1 MLRFSII
8 QGGGILANILDYL
21 DWRGDVPF
29 SADPFNEI
37 DGMILSQLCYVH
49 LGEVVSESFSEEVS
63 IPDAYRRYRPD
74 SIDINKRILTFEQD
88 NILFRKVAESRRFRG
103 TTLRGFVSSIETNE
117 EMQFSALTYRL
128 GDGSGFLAFRGTD
141 GTVVGWKED
150 FNLSFMQ
157 QTAGQQR
164 AIDYLNTAF
173 ENDDQPL
180 RLGGH
185 SKGGNFAIF
194 SSLYCSE
201 AIRDRIV
208 SIYSYDG
215 PGFRDE
221 VIESEVYNSMLP
233 RIKCFIPQVSIV
245 GMLLGSSSEP
255 KIVKNSAIGIKQHY
269 AYNWELRRNRF
280 ILADKLKKS
289 GDVINKAISGML
301 DDFSDTEREL
311 FTESLF
317 EILQAP
323 DKETL
328 KELNK
333 LRFYPSII
341 KAISKLKPEQ
351 QAVMKEAFRKIAQ
364 NGKGAFFK

>member
-1 MLRFSII
+1 
-8 QGGGILANILDYL
+8 
-21 DWRGDVPF
+21 
-29 SADPFNEI
+29 
-37 DGMILSQLCYVH
+37 MILSQLCYAH
-49 LGEVVSESFSEEVS
+49 LDGVVPSSFDEEIS

-74 SIDINKRILTFEQD
+74 EVDVNKRILTFEQD
-88 NILFRKVAESRRFRG
+88 NVLFRKLAESRRFRG
-103 TTLRGFVSSIETNE
+103 TTLRGFVCSVESDED
-117 EMQFSALTYRL
+117 MQFSALTYRL

-150 FNLSFMQ
+150 FNLSFME
-157 QTAGQQR
+157 QTAGQER
-164 AIDYLNTAF
+164 AVEYLNTAF
-173 ENDDQPL
+173 ESDAQPI
-180 RLGGH
+180 RIGGH

-194 SSLYCSE
+194 SSLYCNE
-201 AIRDRIV
+201 AIRSRIV
-208 SIYSYDG
+208 NIYSYDG

-221 VIESEVYNSMLP
+221 VIESEVYKNMLP
-233 RIKCFIPQVSIV
+233 KIKCFIPQVSIV

-255 KIVKNSAIGIKQHY
+255 KIVKNSAIGIKQHF
-269 AYNWELRRNRF
+269 AYNWELKRNRF
-280 ILADKLKKS
+280 ILTDKLKKS

-301 DDFSDTEREL
+301 DDFSYTEREI

-333 LRFYPSII
+333 LRSYPSII

-364 NGKGAFFK
+364 NGRGAFFK

>member
-1 MLRFSII
+1 
-8 QGGGILANILDYL
+8 
-21 DWRGDVPF
+21 
-29 SADPFNEI
+29 
-37 DGMILSQLCYVH
+37 MILSQLCYAH
-49 LGEVVSESFSEEVS
+49 LGGVVPGGFDEEIS

-74 SIDINKRILTFEQD
+74 EVDVNKRILTFEQD
-88 NILFRKVAESRRFRG
+88 NILFRKLAESKRFRG
-103 TTLRGFVSSIETNE
+103 TTLRGFVCSVESDEDL
-117 EMQFSALTYRL
+117 QFSALTYRL
-128 GDGSGFLAFRGTD
+128 GDNSGFLAFRGTD

-157 QTAGQQR
+157 QTAGQER
-164 AIDYLNTAF
+164 AIDYLNAAF
-173 ENDDQPL
+173 ENDDQPI

-194 SSLYCSE
+194 SSLYCNES
-201 AIRDRIV
+201 IRDRILN
-208 SIYSYDG
+208 IYSYDG

-221 VIESEVYNSMLP
+221 VIESEVYKNMLP
-233 RIKCFIPQVSIV
+233 KIKCFIPQVSIV

-255 KIVKNSAIGIKQHY
+255 KIVKNSAIGIKQHF
-269 AYNWELRRNRF
+269 AYNWELKRNRF
-280 ILADKLKKS
+280 ILTDKLKKS

-301 DDFSDTEREL
+301 DDFSDTEREI

-333 LRFYPSII
+333 LRSYPSII

>member
-1 MLRFSII
+1 
-8 QGGGILANILDYL
+8 
-21 DWRGDVPF
+21 
-29 SADPFNEI
+29 
-37 DGMILSQLCYVH
+37 MILSQLGYVH
-49 LGEVVSESFSEEVS
+49 LGGVVPESFDEEIS

-74 SIDINKRILTFEQD
+74 DVDVNKRILTFEQD
-88 NILFRKVAESRRFRG
+88 NTLFRKLAESRRFRG
-103 TTLRGFVSSIETNE
+103 TTLRGFVCHVESDED
-117 EMQFSALTYRL
+117 MQFSALTCRL
-128 GDGSGFLAFRGTD
+128 DDGSGFLAFRGTD

-157 QTAGQQR
+157 QTAGQER
-164 AIDYLNTAF
+164 AIEYLNTAF
-173 ENDDQPL
+173 GSDDQPI

-194 SSLYCSE
+194 SSLYCNE
-201 AIRDRIV
+201 QIRDRIV
-208 SIYSYDG
+208 NIYSYDG

-221 VIESEVYNSMLP
+221 VIGSEVYKNMLP

-245 GMLLGSSSEP
+245 GMLLGNSSEP
-255 KIVKNSAIGIKQHY
+255 KIVKNSAIGIKQHF
-269 AYNWELRRNRF
+269 AYNWELKRNRF

-301 DDFSDTEREL
+301 EDFSDTEREI

-328 KELNK
+328 KELTK
-333 LRFYPSII
+333 LRSYPSII

>member
-1 MLRFSII
+1 
-8 QGGGILANILDYL
+8 
-21 DWRGDVPF
+21 
-29 SADPFNEI
+29 
-37 DGMILSQLCYVH
+37 MILSQLCYAH
-49 LGEVVSESFSEEVS
+49 LGGVVSESFDEEIS
-63 IPDAYRRYRPD
+63 IPDAYRKYRPD
-74 SIDINKRILTFEQD
+74 EVDINKRILTFEQD
-88 NILFRKVAESRRFRG
+88 NMLFRKLAESRRFRG
-103 TTLRGFVSSIETNE
+103 TTLRGFVCHVESDED
-117 EMQFSALTYRL
+117 MQFSALTYRL

-157 QTAGQQR
+157 QTAGQER
-164 AIDYLNTAF
+164 AIEYLNTAF
-173 ENDDQPL
+173 GSNDQPI

-185 SKGGNFAIF
+185 SKGGNFAIY
-194 SSLYCSE
+194 SSLYCNE
-201 AIRDRIV
+201 QIRDRIV
-208 SIYSYDG
+208 NIYSYDG

-221 VIESEVYNSMLP
+221 VIASEVYKNMLP
-233 RIKCFIPQVSIV
+233 IIKCFIPQVSIV

-255 KIVKNSAIGIKQHY
+255 KIVKNSAIGIKQHF
-269 AYNWELRRNRF
+269 AYNWELKRNRF
-280 ILADKLKKS
+280 ILVDKLKKS

-301 DDFSDTEREL
+301 DDFSDTEREI

-333 LRFYPSII
+333 LRSYPSII

>member
-1 MLRFSII
+1 
-8 QGGGILANILDYL
+8 
-21 DWRGDVPF
+21 
-29 SADPFNEI
+29 
-37 DGMILSQLCYVH
+37 MILSQLGYVH
-49 LGEVVSESFSEEVS
+49 LGGVVPESIDEEIS

-74 SIDINKRILTFEQD
+74 DVDVNKRILTFEQD
-88 NILFRKVAESRRFRG
+88 NILFKKLAESKRFRG
-103 TTLRGFVSSIETNE
+103 TTLRGFVCHVESDED
-117 EMQFSALTYRL
+117 MQFSALTCRL

-157 QTAGQQR
+157 QTAGQER
-164 AIDYLNTAF
+164 AIEYLNTAF
-173 ENDDQPL
+173 GSDDQPI

-194 SSLYCSE
+194 SSLYCNE
-201 AIRDRIV
+201 AIRERIV
-208 SIYSYDG
+208 NIYSYDG

-221 VIESEVYNSMLP
+221 VIESEVYKNMLP
-233 RIKCFIPQVSIV
+233 KIKCFIPQVSIV

-255 KIVKNSAIGIKQHY
+255 KIVKSSAIGIKQHF
-269 AYNWELRRNRF
+269 AYSWELKRNRF
-280 ILADKLKKS
+280 VLVDKLKKS

-333 LRFYPSII
+333 LRSYPSII

>member
-1 MLRFSII
+1 
-8 QGGGILANILDYL
+8 
-21 DWRGDVPF
+21 
-29 SADPFNEI
+29 
-37 DGMILSQLCYVH
+37 MILSQFCYVH
-49 LGEVVSESFSEEVS
+49 LEGVVPESFDEEIS

-74 SIDINKRILTFEQD
+74 DIDVKKRILTFEQD
-88 NILFRKVAESRRFRG
+88 NTLFRKLAESRRFRG
-103 TTLRGFVSSIETNE
+103 TTLRGYISSVESTE
-117 EMQFSALTYRL
+117 EMQFSALTCRL
-128 GDGSGFLAFRGTD
+128 DDGSGFLAFRGTD

-173 ENDDQPL
+173 AGNDKPI
-180 RLGGH
+180 RIGGH

-194 SSLYCSE
+194 SSLYCDE
-201 AIRDRIV
+201 PIRERIV
-208 SIYSYDG
+208 NIYSYDG

-221 VIESEVYNSMLP
+221 VLGSEIYKQMLP
-233 RIKCFIPQVSIV
+233 KIKCFIPQVSIV

-255 KIVKNSAIGIKQHY
+255 KIVKNTAIGIKQHY
-269 AYNWELRRNRF
+269 AYNWELKRNRF
-280 ILADKLKKS
+280 ILTDKLKKS

-301 DDFSDTEREL
+301 EDFSDTEREI

-328 KELNK
+328 KELSK
-333 LRFYPSII
+333 LRSYPSII
-341 KAISKLKPEQ
+341 KAISKLRPEQ

>member
-1 MLRFSII
+1 
-8 QGGGILANILDYL
+8 
-21 DWRGDVPF
+21 
-29 SADPFNEI
+29 
-37 DGMILSQLCYVH
+37 MILSQLCYAH
-49 LGEVVSESFSEEVS
+49 LGGVVPESFDEEIS

-74 SIDINKRILTFEQD
+74 EVDVNKRIMTFEQD
-88 NILFRKVAESRRFRG
+88 NILFRKLAESKRFYG
-103 TTLRGFVSSIETNE
+103 TTLRGFVCSVESE
-117 EMQFSALTYRL
+117 EDMQFSALTYRL
-128 GDGSGFLAFRGTD
+128 GDNSGFLAFRGTD

-157 QTAGQQR
+157 QTAGQER
-164 AIDYLNTAF
+164 AINYLNTAF
-173 ENDDQPL
+173 ENDDQPI

-194 SSLYCSE
+194 SSIYCNES
-201 AIRDRIV
+201 IRDRIV
-208 SIYSYDG
+208 NIYSYDG

-221 VIESEVYNSMLP
+221 VIESEVYKNMLP
-233 RIKCFIPQVSIV
+233 KIKCFIPQVSIV

-255 KIVKNSAIGIKQHY
+255 KIVKNSAIGIKQHF
-269 AYNWELRRNRF
+269 AYNWELKRNRF
-280 ILADKLKKS
+280 ILTDKLKKS

-301 DDFSDTEREL
+301 DDFSDTEREI
-311 FTESLF
+311 FTKSLF

-333 LRFYPSII
+333 LRSYPSII

>member
-1 MLRFSII
+1 
-8 QGGGILANILDYL
+8 
-21 DWRGDVPF
+21 
-29 SADPFNEI
+29 
-37 DGMILSQLCYVH
+37 MILSQLCYAH
-49 LGEVVSESFSEEVS
+49 LGGVVPEGFDEEIS
-63 IPDAYRRYRPD
+63 IPDAYRKYRPD
-74 SIDINKRILTFEQD
+74 EVDINKRILTFEQD
-88 NILFRKVAESRRFRG
+88 NTLFRKLAESKRFRG
-103 TTLRGFVSSIETNE
+103 TTLRGFVCHVESDED
-117 EMQFSALTYRL
+117 MQFSALTYRL

-157 QTAGQQR
+157 QTAGQER
-164 AIDYLNTAF
+164 AIEYLNNAF
-173 ENDDQPL
+173 GSDDQPI

-185 SKGGNFAIF
+185 SKGGNFAIY
-194 SSLYCSE
+194 SSLYCNE
-201 AIRDRIV
+201 QIRERIV
-208 SIYSYDG
+208 NIYSYDG

-221 VIESEVYNSMLP
+221 VIASEVYKNMLP
-233 RIKCFIPQVSIV
+233 KIKCFIPQVSIV

-255 KIVKNSAIGIKQHY
+255 KIVKNSAIGIKQHF
-269 AYNWELRRNRF
+269 AYNWELKRNRF
-280 ILADKLKKS
+280 ILVDKLKKS

-301 DDFSDTEREL
+301 DDFSDTEREI

-333 LRFYPSII
+333 LRSYPSII

>member
-1 MLRFSII
+1 M
-8 QGGGILANILDYL
+8 
-21 DWRGDVPF
+21 V
-29 SADPFNEI
+29 
-37 DGMILSQLCYVH
+37 LSQLCYAH
-49 LGEVVSESFSEEVS
+49 LGGVVPESFDEEIS

-74 SIDINKRILTFEQD
+74 EVDVNKRILTFEQD
-88 NILFRKVAESRRFRG
+88 NILFRKLAESRRFRG
-103 TTLRGFVSSIETNE
+103 TTLRGFVCSVESDED
-117 EMQFSALTYRL
+117 MQFSALTYRL

-157 QTAGQQR
+157 QTAGQER
-164 AIDYLNTAF
+164 AINYLNTAF
-173 ENDDQPL
+173 DSDNQPI

-194 SSLYCSE
+194 SSLYCNE

-208 SIYSYDG
+208 NIYSYDG

-221 VIESEVYNSMLP
+221 VIESEVYKNMLP
-233 RIKCFIPQVSIV
+233 KIKCFIPQVSIV

-255 KIVKNSAIGIKQHY
+255 KIVKNSAIGIKQHF
-269 AYNWELRRNRF
+269 AYNWELKRNRF
-280 ILADKLKKS
+280 LLTDKLKKS

-301 DDFSDTEREL
+301 DDFSDSEREI

-333 LRFYPSII
+333 LRSYPSII
-341 KAISKLKPEQ
+341 KAISKLRPEQ